1 MAKPPQMPDSAGTWG
16 CRPWGLPAAL
26 THWQGLVSASG
37 HKLLCPT
44 PTRARPRG
52 AWKWGERAHS
62 DGVCHLAG
70 VRGQGPVA
78 QDMRVLTGR
87 VTVLGPLPQSPPR
100 PAQSPRPGVG
110 GNGRRS
116 WFLVQGGPRPRPA
129 SGFCRVLASLAP
141 GLQKPPPDHCL
152 HLRVLPV
159 PGSPL
164 RKDTDG
170 VGFGAALLGRGLT
183 LANCTRENA
192 VSKCSCVP
200 RSWGGGIQR
209 TVFRSHDSRHSTR
222 TRRAAVTDSPLAHRS
237 LHRTSRG
244 RCS

>member
-1 MAKPPQMPDSAGTWG
+1 MPPRRRQRSGTRSPGHACAHGACDCPGATAAKPPKASSVPEAGS
-16 CRPWGLPAAL
+16 RRRR
-26 THWQGLVSASG
+26 QKELVPCA
-37 HKLLCPT
+37 
-44 PTRARPRG
+44 
-52 AWKWGERAHS
+52 
-62 DGVCHLAG
+62 
-70 VRGQGPVA
+70 
-78 QDMRVLTGR
+78 
-87 VTVLGPLPQSPPR
+87 
-100 PAQSPRPGVG
+100 
-110 GNGRRS
+110 
-116 WFLVQGGPRPRPA
+116 GGPRPRPA

-222 TRRAAVTDSPLAHRS
+222 TGRAAVTDSPLAHRS
-237 LHRTSRG
+237 LHRRSRG

>member
-110 GNGRRS
+110 GDGRRS
-116 WFLVQGGPRPRPA
+116 WFLVRGAPVQGLPPA
-129 SGFCRVLASLAP
+129 SARCWRLWLLACRSRPLITAFIFVFSLSQGPLCVRTPMELDSAPRFSAVASP
-141 GLQKPPPDHCL
+141 
-152 HLRVLPV
+152 
-159 PGSPL
+159 
-164 RKDTDG
+164 
-170 VGFGAALLGRGLT
+170 
-183 LANCTRENA
+183 
-192 VSKCSCVP
+192 
-200 RSWGGGIQR
+200 
-209 TVFRSHDSRHSTR
+209 
-222 TRRAAVTDSPLAHRS
+222 
-237 LHRTSRG
+237 
-244 RCS
+244 